1 MDNNANNER
10 WLEAARQTLELDKR
24 SPKQLEVS
32 IRDSGRF
39 KAVYPIA
46 RHALTQVSA
55 ALLLHD
61 RGHSFAALANGRV
74 AFEHALI
81 AQWIVLTEGSEAV
94 VGNTINR
101 SHSLVLKELEPHAAV
116 IPSEL
121 RSLLDLPKAKLLP
134 PFQSICNRFDR
145 TGLLYTVYR
154 GLTGSVHVSGATIA
168 EHVSVD
174 TKTEQLTLHPHP
186 RSSVPPTDFEMT
198 LGWSAVLAKTALE
211 ILLLDGT
218 DLLRVAEIAHTTGLP
233 HDLTNDDQHPERQ
246 PAQYHQN

>member
-1 MDNNANNER
+1 M
-10 WLEAARQTLELDKR
+10 
-24 SPKQLEVS
+24 
-32 IRDSGRF
+32 
-39 KAVYPIA
+39 YPIA
-46 RHALTQVSA
+46 RHALTQVGA

-81 AQWIVLTEGSEAV
+81 VLTEGSEAV

-101 SHSLVLKELEPHAAV
+101 SYSLVLKELKELEPHAAV

-121 RSLLDLPKAKLLP
+121 RSLLGLPKAKLLP
-134 PFQSICNRFDR
+134 PFHSICNRFDR

-154 GLTGSVHVSGATIA
+154 GLTGSVHISGATIA

-186 RSSVPPTDFEMT
+186 RSSTPPTDFEMT

-218 DLLRVAEIAHTTGLP
+218 DLLRVAEIAHTAGLP
-233 HDLTNDDQHPERQ
+233 HDLTHDDQHPERQ
-246 PAQYHQN
+246 PGQYHQN